1 MKRSW
6 FTETEIVS
14 ILKEA
19 DAGMQVKEVCR
30 KRQREEPIP
39 PCWSP

>member
-19 DAGMQVKEVCR
+19 DAGMQVKEVSR